1 MAGILAS
8 SRIVGRAAEL
18 AALNDALRLA
28 TEGEPSFVLI
38 GGDAGLGKTRLVT
51 EFGAGA
57 RAAGARVLTGTCLD
71 IGGEGLPYGPF
82 LEALRELGLG
92 LSAAQVR
99 EVIRGVAPQARARAT

>member
-57 RAAGARVLTGTCLD
+57 RAAGARVVTGTCLN
-71 IGGEGLPYGPF
+71 IGGEGLPAVGSS
-82 LEALRELGLG
+82 RR
-92 LSAAQVR
+92 SASWGWSYRRRSWAS
-99 EVIRGVAPQARARAT
+99 